1 MSMILFALAVALQS
15 QPPSQDSRPLPP
27 GMPDRELT
35 PAHDSF
41 FEDMPASTPQA
52 RATLQNFGACV
63 ADRSPDLSAQ
73 TLAEDFRTSTYTSR
87 LRHVTR
93 VNEDCFRGSR
103 RANRLRSANLLV
115 AGSIAE
121 RLLERDAAPV
131 NVQLAH
137 AAARPAPEARSLA
150 EGVALCVVRST
161 PDDVAALLASD
172 VASESEAT
180 AARALG
186 PVISLCNQSGQGIEM
201 SNAALRAILA
211 TAAFRAT
218 RTGAPIVERRGTELE
233 SAE

>member
-1 MSMILFALAVALQS
+1 MNMILFALAFSLQS
-15 QPPSQDSRPLPP
+15 QPPSQESRPLPSGLP
-27 GMPDRELT
+27 ERQIS

-41 FEDMPASTPQA
+41 FEDMPASSPQA
-52 RATLQNFGACV
+52 RSTLQNFGACV

-73 TLAEDFRTSTYTSR
+73 TLAEDFRTSTYTNR

-121 RLLERDAAPV
+121 RLLERDTAPV

-137 AAARPAPEARSLA
+137 AAARPAPEARSPA

-161 PDDVAALLASD
+161 PDDVAALLATE
-172 VASESEAT
+172 VASENEA
-180 AARALG
+180 AAIRALG
-186 PVISLCNQSGQGIEM
+186 PVMGLCNQSGQGVEM
-201 SNAALRAILA
+201 SEAGMRAILA
-211 TAAFRAT
+211 TAALRAV
-218 RTGAPIVERRGTELE
+218 RTGAPIGEARN
-233 SAE
+233 